1 MNISENL
8 GFAPV
13 NRQPLDRNDRHRVGS
28 WRLAVGGWRL
38 AVSSWRLAVGGWQLA
53 VCAGG
58 WPFLILGLVVGGFAF
73 AVRGEL
79 MLLAWPRQSTRK
91 RQTANC

>member
-13 NRQPLDRNDRHRVGS
+13 NRQPLDRNDRHR
-28 WRLAVGGWRL
+28 
-38 AVSSWRLAVGGWQLA
+38 VSSWRLAVGGWQLA